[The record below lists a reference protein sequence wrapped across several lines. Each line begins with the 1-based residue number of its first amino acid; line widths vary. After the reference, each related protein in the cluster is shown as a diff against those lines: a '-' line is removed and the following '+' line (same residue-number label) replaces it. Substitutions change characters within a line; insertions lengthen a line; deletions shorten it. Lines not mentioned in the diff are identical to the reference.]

1 MNTKNLSIAALICGI
16 VGIGG
21 SFIPYAKYI
30 MPLCAIASIV
40 LGGIALSQIKK
51 TGETENKSLALGGL
65 ICGIVS
71 LAWGVVSI
79 ACTVC
84 ALLACAGMASG
95 LAVYGV
101 IL

>member
-1 MNTKNLSIAALICGI
+1 MNTKNLSIASLVCGI
-16 VGIGG
+16 IGICG

-40 LGGIALSQIKK
+40 LGAIALDQIKK

-71 LAWGVVSI
+71 LAWDVISI
-79 ACTVC
+79 ACAVC
-84 ALLACAGMASG
+84 ALCALAGMASG
-95 LAVYGV
+95 LAAYSA